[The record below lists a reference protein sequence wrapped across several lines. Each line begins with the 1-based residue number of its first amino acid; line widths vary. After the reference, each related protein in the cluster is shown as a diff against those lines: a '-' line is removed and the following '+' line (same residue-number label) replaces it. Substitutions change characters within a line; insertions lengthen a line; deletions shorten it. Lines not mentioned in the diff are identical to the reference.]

1 MKVIGTRA
9 GSKGT
14 FPVDTIDVRSMTRL
28 STNVRASSGY
38 HGRLINSADNRS
50 KQTHGFESNT
60 ADPWP
65 IVFTLTRTSHTLLSL
80 KLFLIRLRQ
89 IRNSSIERNF
99 SRLYRFI
106 YIYIFVF
113 FFLSWKLDLFSM
125 DSSSVFRYK
134 IVCVVFY
141 IFSKILCYSRLNG
154 NLNID

>member
-1 MKVIGTRA
+1 M
-9 GSKGT
+9 

-99 SRLYRFI
+99 SRFVSF
-106 YIYIFVF
+106 YIYIFLF
-113 FFLSWKLDLFSM
+113 FFFFYLGSLTVGFVFDGFIFCFSIQNCL
-125 DSSSVFRYK
+125 RR
-134 IVCVVFY
+134 
-141 IFSKILCYSRLNG
+141 ILYPLQ
-154 NLNID
+154 NIEG

>member
-106 YIYIFVF
+106 YIYIFLF
-113 FFLSWKLDLFSM
+113 FFFYLGSLICFRWIHLLFFDTKLFASYFI
-125 DSSSVFRYK
+125 SSPKYYV
-134 IVCVVFY
+134 IQ
-141 IFSKILCYSRLNG
+141 
-154 NLNID
+154 D

>member
-1 MKVIGTRA
+1 M
-9 GSKGT
+9 

-99 SRLYRFI
+99 SRFVSF
-106 YIYIFVF
+106 YIYIFLFFF
-113 FFLSWKLDLFSM
+113 FFLPWKLDGWICFRWIHLLFFDTKLFASYFI
-125 DSSSVFRYK
+125 SSPKYRRV
-134 IVCVVFY
+134 
-141 IFSKILCYSRLNG
+141 NG